1 MASVNYV
8 DYSPSTP
15 ITAAWLNEVD
25 ALTHDVF
32 GGAATV
38 AAARTALSVTDENIQ
53 DVVGAMFA
61 NSASITWTYNDA
73 GNTISGAVSSSSIDH
88 GGLTGLADDDHAQ
101 YFALS
106 GRAGGQVAYG
116 GTAASENLRLDGT
129 SHATAGYVYTLA
141 SNLGAG
147 TATPARRLHSAV
159 ADATTNA
166 ITYASR
172 ITHTTSGTP
181 AIGIGVGMEYEVQS
195 LGGNVVAATTTA
207 TYTTVTGGSEASDYI
222 ISTRSGSI
230 QEAAKINLVGVG
242 FGMSGRTIRGPF
254 HARSSGKHFIMEA
267 DTATS
272 YLNYFETTSEGVVHL
287 RGNTLSMSNT
297 QTLVTWNQ
305 STGTGSTA
313 MSLPGP
319 GSSISLNGGTSVGS
333 GVLYAVSKGSV
344 DSGPVGVLTVGLTR
358 SGGAAA
364 AGAGPRINFVCTTS
378 AADNQEIGGALEVV
392 STDITAGS
400 EDFKMVFYT
409 QAAGG
414 AVASRGYFGLGLVVG
429 AATGGDQGAGTI
441 NATAIYDDGVLL
453 APIPARSWTNVTGSR
468 AQNTVYQNT
477 SGHERHVAITAT
489 YGAAESGTLLVGSS
503 NPPTVAVQ
511 QSFGSTGQPNL
522 YAAVPAGH
530 YYEWDTSGGTGS
542 LIVWSEYA

>member
-1 MASVNYV
+1 MATTNFV
-8 DYSPSTP
+8 DYSTATP
-15 ITAAWLNEVD
+15 IRAAWLNDVD
-25 ALTHDVF
+25 ALTYDVF

-73 GNTISGAVSSSSIDH
+73 SNTISGAISSSSVDH

-181 AIGIGVGMEYEVQS
+181 AIGIGVGAEYEVQS
-195 LGGNVVAATTTA
+195 LGGNVIAATTAA
-207 TYTTVTGGSEASDYI
+207 TYTTVTGGAEVSDYI

-230 QEAAKINLVGVG
+230 QEAAKINLAGVG

-267 DTATS
+267 DTAIS

-287 RGNTLSMSNT
+287 RGNTLSMSNS

-305 STGTGSTA
+305 STGTGNTA

-333 GVLYAVSKGSV
+333 GVLYAVSKDSV
-344 DSGPVGVLTVGLTR
+344 DSGPVDVLTVGLTR

-429 AATGGDQGAGTI
+429 SPTGGDKGSNTV
-441 NATAIYDDGVLL
+441 NASAYYDDGVLL
-453 APIPARSWTNVTGSR
+453 VMNPARTWQDMTASR
-468 AQNTVYQNT
+468 AFTTIYQNT
-477 SGHERHVAITAT
+477 TGYEIQISVVVLFGATGDCTLNVDTAATPTIVVARNNGNSWRNTFTATVPAGSYYRITAT
-489 YGAAESGTLLVGSS
+489 DSTLTSWAE
-503 NPPTVAVQ
+503 
-511 QSFGSTGQPNL
+511 FR
-522 YAAVPAGH
+522 
-530 YYEWDTSGGTGS
+530 
-542 LIVWSEYA
+542 